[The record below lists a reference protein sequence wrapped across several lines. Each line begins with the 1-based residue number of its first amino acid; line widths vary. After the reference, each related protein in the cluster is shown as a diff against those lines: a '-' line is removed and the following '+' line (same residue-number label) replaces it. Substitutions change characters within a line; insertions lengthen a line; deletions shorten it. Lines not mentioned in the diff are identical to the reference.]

1 MRLRLTVHR
10 HRLPPVNL
18 LWSVPAGA
26 NHSDYTITRLLED
39 INPIIPLEAEDWGL
53 EDYVV
58 QVGGF
63 ECMHFSPVRQV
74 LKDEDEVM

>member
-1 MRLRLTVHR
+1 MHR

-18 LWSVPAGA
+18 LWIVPGDA
-26 NHSDYTITRLLED
+26 NRADYTVFRLLED

-58 QVGGF
+58 TVGGF
-63 ECMHFSPVRQV
+63 ECMHFSPVTQL
-74 LKDEDEVM
+74 LKDEDEVV